1 MTERQERNKEAVINE
16 IVDNL
21 TLMDDDLMSKV
32 FDRNIPATRL
42 LLRTIL
48 GRDDIEVI
56 SAVGQEELQSPI
68 VGGRKIRLDIV
79 AMDKTGAI
87 SDIEVQRQ
95 KAGAYPKRARLHSSM
110 LDSRMLKE
118 GEEFQKLRDS
128 YTIFITEK
136 DYYKEGLPLYTIE
149 RQIKEN
155 GRGFDDGSHII
166 YVNGDYDGEDAIGK
180 LMKDFKCK
188 NAEDMYYPELAE
200 GVKHFKEEEG
210 RDGMCE
216 AVEQYARMYAAD
228 IKAENE
234 KLEAENEKLEA
245 EKEKIEVEKEKVE
258 AENER
263 LREELAKLKK

>member
-95 KAGAYPKRARLHSSM
+95 KAGAYPKRARFHSSM

-188 NAEDMYYPELAE
+188 NAEDMYYLELAE
-200 GVKHFKEEEG
+200 GVKYFKEEEG

-245 EKEKIEVEKEKVE
+245 EKEKVE

>member
-1 MTERQERNKEAVINE
+1 M
-16 IVDNL
+16 
-21 TLMDDDLMSKV
+21 
-32 FDRNIPATRL
+32 
-42 LLRTIL
+42 
-48 GRDDIEVI
+48 
-56 SAVGQEELQSPI
+56 
-68 VGGRKIRLDIV
+68 
-79 AMDKTGAI
+79 
-87 SDIEVQRQ
+87 
-95 KAGAYPKRARLHSSM
+95 
-110 LDSRMLKE
+110 
-118 GEEFQKLRDS
+118 
-128 YTIFITEK
+128 
-136 DYYKEGLPLYTIE
+136 
-149 RQIKEN
+149 
-155 GRGFDDGSHII
+155 
-166 YVNGDYDGEDAIGK
+166 NGDYDGEDAIGK

-245 EKEKIEVEKEKVE
+245 EKEKVE